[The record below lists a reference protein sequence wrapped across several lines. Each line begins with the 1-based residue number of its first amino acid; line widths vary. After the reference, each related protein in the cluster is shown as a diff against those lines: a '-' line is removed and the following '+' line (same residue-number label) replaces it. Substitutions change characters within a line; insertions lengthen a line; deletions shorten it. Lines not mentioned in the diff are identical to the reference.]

1 MIRIALLFCLCAQLM
16 GCKQAVLVD
25 WTNETALDA
34 GTKLGGCAVGDVDPD
49 RKGDEIAVVAG
60 DGSVY
65 LVHALE
71 DGWAQQK
78 IGAATG
84 EMIQC
89 AIGDADPARK
99 GLEVVAVGMKAG
111 KEEDAG
117 AGAAHIASRGPDGWS
132 FDLLFEDTAL
142 IHGVC
147 VGDIDPQRDGE
158 EVLLVGFSR
167 RATLAWREG
176 DSWQTEVV
184 GELPGDG
191 KNALPYQGGAAV
203 VCNDG
208 AVVLVARKEGAWTVT
223 ELDRAEAGLARI
235 GTDGER
241 LVVARDDG
249 ALAILAAGEREEIH
263 QESSKLR
270 GAVLADLDPDLP
282 GIEAATAGYGNTVTL
297 LHQDGD
303 AWKPRVLFEDT
314 GRLHHLATGR
324 IGPDGEVGLVTCGYS
339 GLLTVIRRTT
349 AQPE

>member
-1 MIRIALLFCLCAQLM
+1 MIRIALLFCFCAQLL
-16 GCKQAVLVD
+16 GCKQTVAVD
-25 WTNETALDA
+25 WIHETALDA

-65 LVHALE
+65 LVHAGE
-71 DGWAQQK
+71 DGWVQQK
-78 IGAATG
+78 IGAAQG

-89 AIGDADPARK
+89 AIGDADPARP

-111 KEEDAG
+111 KEDDAG
-117 AGAAHIASRGPDGWS
+117 AGAAYIASKRSDGWS
-132 FDLLFEDTAL
+132 FDLLFEDSAL

-167 RATLAWREG
+167 RATLAWRDG

-208 AVVLVARKEGAWTVT
+208 AVVLIARENGAWTVT
-223 ELDRAEAGLARI
+223 ELDRAEAGQARI

-241 LVVARDDG
+241 LIVARDDG
-249 ALAILAAGEREEIH
+249 ALAILTAGEREEIH
-263 QESSKLR
+263 KESSKLR
-270 GAVLADLDPDLP
+270 GAVLADLDPNRP

-297 LHQDGD
+297 LHLEGDTWQPRILFQDSG
-303 AWKPRVLFEDT
+303 K
-314 GRLHHLATGR
+314 LHHLAAGR
-324 IGPDGEVGLVTCGYS
+324 ITQDGSIGLVTCGYS
-339 GLLTVIRRTT
+339 GLLTVIRRTK
-349 AQPE
+349 P